1 MALYNPLGQRFGR
14 NIDEGFEGDPYFSEF
29 YNPNIGVTSP
39 TTPITPPP
47 TNTTTQPGD
56 QPPTTAGLK
65 PWEQIFSELDIPTDY
80 LELLT
85 NPTAYWPEMTG
96 YETEFQEADIARG
109 SLRAILDQLLGTGEG
124 SIAEAESQRT
134 ALVTGAY
141 GTGATAAE
149 QAKFSGLGT
158 AEEIFRR
165 GEQRATVGGTR
176 DVRGTRGAARLARLG
191 TGFTRGG
198 AIGEEER
205 FGVGETVK
213 QFQESILGLTTGRSQ
228 TETDILNRFGTT
240 MEQLERTQT
249 GGMYNVRD
257 VIEQMRG
264 GGSDALMALINQ
276 YIGIRDRIV
285 ALEGGNGGNGFGGDG
300 KLTTPPGIDPTTGL
314 WTGNV
319 TERAH
324 GGLQNKPEDYTT
336 FGF

>member
-1 MALYNPLGQRFGR
+1 MAYEL
-14 NIDEGFEGDPYFSEF
+14 EGYEYPGGGTY
-29 YNPNIGVTSP
+29 
-39 TTPITPPP
+39 TPPIDDWRKDYTP
-47 TNTTTQPGD
+47 ELPPRPVTQPPAD
-56 QPPTTAGLK
+56 TSGLK
-65 PWEQIFSELDIPTDY
+65 PWEQIFSELNIPTDY

-141 GTGATAAE
+141 GTGTTAAE

-165 GEQRATVGGTR
+165 GEERATVGGMR
-176 DVRGTRGAARLARLG
+176 DVRGARGAARLARTG
-191 TGFTRGG
+191 TGFAGGG

-213 QFQESILGLTTGRSQ
+213 KFQESILGLTTAKSQ

-240 MEQLERTQT
+240 MEDLERTQT
-249 GGMYNVRD
+249 AGMYNVRD
-257 VIEQMRG
+257 VIEQMKG
-264 GGSDALMALINQ
+264 GGSDALMALIGR
-276 YIGIRDRIV
+276 YIDVRNRII
-285 ALEGGNGGNGFGGDG
+285 ALEGGNGGGGNG
-300 KLTTPPGIDPTTGL
+300 KLTTPTGIDPTTGL

-319 TERAH
+319 TKRP
-324 GGLQNKPEDYTT
+324 GSPRPGDT
-336 FGF
+336 FLP

>member
-1 MALYNPLGQRFGR
+1 MALYNPAGGFGR
-14 NIDEGFEGDPYFSEF
+14 TIDEGYIEDDPYL
-29 YNPNIGVTSP
+29 TSP
-39 TTPITPPP
+39 TSFTPEPPGTNQLQLTPP
-47 TNTTTQPGD
+47 GGE
-56 QPPTTAGLK
+56 PPTTAGLK

-141 GTGATAAE
+141 GTGATAAK

-165 GEQRATVGGTR
+165 GEERATVGGMR
-176 DVRGTRGAARLARLG
+176 DVRGARGAARLARTG
-191 TGFTRGG
+191 TGFAGGG

-249 GGMYNVRD
+249 GGMYTVRD
-257 VIEQMRG
+257 AIEQMKG
-264 GGSDALMALINQ
+264 GGSDALMALIGR
-276 YIGIRDRIV
+276 YIDVRNRII
-285 ALEGGNGGNGFGGDG
+285 ALEGGNGGGGDG
-300 KLTTPPGIDPTTGL
+300 KLTTSPGIDPTTGL

-319 TERAH
+319 TKRPGSPH
-324 GGLQNKPEDYTT
+324 PGDT
-336 FGF
+336 FLP

>member
-141 GTGATAAE
+141 GTGATAAK

-165 GEQRATVGGTR
+165 GEERATVGGMR
-176 DVRGTRGAARLARLG
+176 DVRGARGAARLARTG
-191 TGFTRGG
+191 TGFAGGG

-336 FGF
+336 FGL